1 MLKKNI
7 LAVAIIVSGLA
18 LSAGAFAQSY
28 IGATAGSA
36 RADIDCAGASS
47 CKKSDTA
54 FKVFGGYDISP
65 MFAVEAGFFSLG
77 TASASYSG
85 ASGKFEA
92 RGIEVSGLIK
102 TPAMKGFIGYGKL
115 GVAAIKAE
123 TTVKV
128 GADSG
133 LLSKNSNQAVYGFGL
148 MYQLNNDIRLRTEI
162 ERRNVKAANFDGSSA
177 TVINFSI
184 GLQAAF

>member
-1 MLKKNI
+1 MLKKNL
-7 LAVAIIVSGLA
+7 LAVAIVISGLA

-36 RADIDCAGASS
+36 RADIDCAGATS

-54 FKVFGGYDISP
+54 LKVFGGYDITP

-77 TASASYSG
+77 TASANYST

-102 TPAMKGFIGYGKL
+102 TPVMKGFIGFGKL

-123 TTVKV
+123 TTVTL
-128 GADSG
+128 GPDSG
-133 LLSKNSNQAVYGFGL
+133 MLSKNSNQAVYGFGL
-148 MYQLNNDIRLRTEI
+148 MYQLHNDIRLRSEI
-162 ERRNVKAANFDGSSA
+162 ESRKVKAANFDGSSA
-177 TVINFSI
+177 TVVNFSI